1 MGWNAAQAR
10 TMPAI
15 GQESGLQ
22 QSGITVKDVDAH
34 EFVKRYATHLKKQG
48 KIQLPELV
56 DLMKTSVSRELAP
69 YDEDW
74 FYIRCAALARRLY
87 VRQGTGVGGFSK
99 VYGDKK
105 RRGTLP
111 GHFCRASRG
120 IIRGCLQQLEKIG
133 VVEKRGKT
141 MQVGGVEKSVDV
153 GRKITRQGQQ

>member
-1 MGWNAAQAR
+1 MGSPDNIA
-10 TMPAI
+10 MS
-15 GQESGLQ
+15 ESR
-22 QSGITVKDVDAH
+22 GITVKDVNAH
-34 EFVKRYATHLKKQG
+34 EFVKAYAAHLKKQG

-56 DLMKTSVSRELAP
+56 DLMKTGPHKELAP
-69 YDEDW
+69 YDDDW

-120 IIRGCLQQLEKIG
+120 IIRGCLQQLEKVTYQPICAVTASLANSKPQAMVSDRCGALQIG
-133 VVEKRGKT
+133 VVEK
-141 MQVGGVEKSVDV
+141 
-153 GRKITRQGQQ
+153 